1 MKNPFNGFTIAST
14 GDFGKQRTAEA
25 IKRWVENNGGRY
37 VTKVDEN
44 VTHLVCSAECW
55 KSQSAMVQAA
65 KRYPKKIKIVTYDW
79 LEDSLMSQAR
89 KREGEY
95 LIKKHV
101 KADRKRKNAAKGE
114 ERSAL
119 KKEVRLFNLGCEAAL
134 TDINSGTSQKKPTF
148 VQSSL
153 ALLQKHEEEYK
164 AKKYAS
170 KPSVENYSNYYKPQE
185 EGDGLIAGACK
196 AKPSDDDDDNAD
208 ESTNSPDS
216 DTESPS
222 PTPDPSSSKFKSQP
236 PESFK
241 PPEPVIKTVVAKT
254 NITIPEPEHHHIY
267 TDLQG
272 YAYNITLVRIH
283 LSNNSNERYILRLYQ
298 SNSIPY
304 TYALHQRYVKFKAA
318 AEERVLVP
326 IGSEWEQCYKEFK
339 NVFKEY
345 TGIEWEERG
354 VEVPAEKRDRTKF
367 VFVRPR
373 VAGGE
378 PGRLGQGA
386 RNVIVQGAVCR

>member
-1 MKNPFNGFTIAST
+1 MKNPFQGFTIAST

-37 VTKVDEN
+37 VTKVDEE
-44 VTHLVCSAECW
+44 VTHLVCSAQCW

-79 LEDSLMSQAR
+79 LEDSLMSHSR

-101 KADRKRKNAAKGE
+101 KADRKRKNAAKSE

-119 KKEVRLFNLGCEAAL
+119 KKEGM
-134 TDINSGTSQKKPTF
+134 SQKKPTF
-148 VQSSL
+148 IQSSL
-153 ALLQKHEEEYK
+153 ALLQKHGEEYK

-170 KPSVENYSNYYKPQE
+170 KPTVEDYSNYYKPPE
-185 EGDGLIAGACK
+185 EGDGLVSGTSKPK
-196 AKPSDDDDDNAD
+196 ASNDNAD
-208 ESTNSPDS
+208 DAEESSNSSASAQSPDAAS
-216 DTESPS
+216 TKS
-222 PTPDPSSSKFKSQP
+222 KSQP

-241 PPEPVIKTVVAKT
+241 PPEPVLKPVVAKT
-254 NITIPEPEHHHIY
+254 NITLPEPENHHLY

-272 YAYNITLVRIH
+272 DTYNITLVRIH
-283 LSNNSNERYILRLYQ
+283 LLNNTNERYILRLYQ

-326 IGSEWEQCYKEFK
+326 IGSEWEQCCREFK
-339 NVFKEY
+339 NVFLEY
-345 TGIEWEERG
+345 TGIQWEERN
-354 VEVPAEKRDRTKF
+354 VEVPAKNRDRTKF

-373 VAGGE
+373 VASGE
-378 PGRLGQGA
+378 PGRLAQGA
-386 RNVIVQGAVCR
+386 RNVVVQGAVCC